1 MKIPN
6 IFTRIADSKWGKTFY
21 KKVLDPKSENFLNY
35 TTPILETA
43 LVSSFY
49 IASTAM
55 QKKIDK
61 DSKQALQWQN
71 VLSGV
76 ASVGISIPMNKGVSK
91 LADKVSA
98 HLKPELIPDCHKVVN
113 GLKVGLPVISS
124 LLISRFLIAVALVP
138 ISSKIRDAVKR
149 HNHPEKQKLNVI
161 A

>member
-6 IFTRIADSKWGKTFY
+6 IFTKIANSEWGKKFY
-21 KKVLDPKSENFLNY
+21 KKVLDPKSEGFLNY
-35 TTPILETA
+35 VTPVLETA

-76 ASVGISIPMNKGVSK
+76 TSVAISIPMNKGVSK
-91 LADKVSA
+91 LADKVSE

-113 GLKVGLPVISS
+113 GLKVGLPILSS

-138 ISSKIRDAVKR
+138 ISSKIRETVKK
-149 HNHPEKQKLNVI
+149 HNHPEEQKLNI
-161 A
+161 LA

>member
-6 IFTRIADSKWGKTFY
+6 IFTRIANSEWGKKFY
-21 KKVLDPKSENFLNY
+21 KKVLDPSKETFWNR
-35 TTPILETA
+35 TMPIVETG
-43 LVSSFY
+43 LISGFY

-61 DSKQALQWQN
+61 DSRAALQWQN

-91 LADKVSA
+91 LADEVSKRI
-98 HLKPELIPDCHKVVN
+98 KPELVTDVRKVSE
-113 GLKVGLPVISS
+113 GLRVGLPILSS
-124 LLISRFLIAVALVP
+124 ILISRFLVAVALVP
-138 ISSKIRDAVKR
+138 LSSVIRDAVKK
-149 HNHPEKQKLNVI
+149 HNHPKEKGLNTI